1 MTFPQTVKRLSTRRE
16 TRVRPL
22 GWGRSPGEGNG
33 NPLQYSCLENPMDEG
48 AWWATV
54 HGVSKSRT
62 RLSNFTRIQTQSL
75 FPEFQ
80 KKTLSFLH
88 FYQNISWKYWKALT
102 KVQVKL
108 NMVWIRLSLAYK
120 MKQMTIK
127 MIDSFKLIKTKDNNQ
142 QSITNK
148 TKQNKKTGGKIQQS
162 LISRN

>member
-88 FYQNISWKYWKALT
+88 CYQNISWKYWKALT

-142 QSITNK
+142 KSITNK

>member
-88 FYQNISWKYWKALT
+88 CYQNISWKYWKALT